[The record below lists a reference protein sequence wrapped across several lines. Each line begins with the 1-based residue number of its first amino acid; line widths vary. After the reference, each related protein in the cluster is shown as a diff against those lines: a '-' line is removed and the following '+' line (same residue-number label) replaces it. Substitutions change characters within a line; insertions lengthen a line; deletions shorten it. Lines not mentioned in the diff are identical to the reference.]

1 MFKILQIGGF
11 LVSSFGMP
19 DMSWGLIKGFFSLA
33 NSIAKESKNMDAK
46 KINND
51 ILVDTGLNVLGKKI
65 EIGNLPITDSG
76 VTHKLTKDI
85 VKVIKSLE
93 NRGILLKGS
102 TRKITSQEGGFLNFL
117 RPLMTAGLLLIKS
130 VLTPLAKVVLIP
142 LGLWAGK
149 SEADASI

>member
-1 MFKILQIGGF
+1 MSKTLHIRGF
-11 LVSSFGMP
+11 LVSSFGMSNIP
-19 DMSWGLIKGFFSLA
+19 RALIKECFSLA
-33 NSIAKESKNMDAK
+33 NSIEKESNNMDAK
-46 KINND
+46 KVNND

-65 EIGNLPITDSG
+65 EIGNLSITGSE
-76 VTHKLTKDI
+76 VTHKLIEDI

-93 NRGILLKGS
+93 NRGTLLKWT

-117 RPLMTAGLLLIKS
+117 RPLMTAGLPLMKS
-130 VLTPLAKVVLIP
+130 ALTPLAKIVLIP